1 METCT
6 GVTSLTLINSTSPFC
21 LLLSPSSN
29 SASLKLLP
37 LNLVDNLKGKLL
49 VTVLKAKLAAFIA
62 LVAELGIRTRI
73 RLCLSS
79 MTALTEQRTLDT
91 THRPKVMSTMVKL
104 TAIVLL

>member
-6 GVTSLTLINSTSPFC
+6 GVTSLTLINSTSPFF
-21 LLLSPSSN
+21 LLLSPSS
-29 SASLKLLP
+29 ALLKLLP
-37 LNLVDNLKGKLL
+37 LNFVDNLEGKLL

-62 LVAELGIRTRI
+62 LVAELGIGMRI
-73 RLCLSS
+73 RLCFSS